1 VEGDEAE
8 ATEAVTAGAETAVEE
23 DSGAAVVMVVMG
35 AEVMVAMVVA
45 MVAVAVDS
53 EGSVRD

>member
-1 VEGDEAE
+1 MEGDEAE

-23 DSGAAVVMVVMG
+23 DSEAAVVMVVMG
-35 AEVMVAMVVA
+35 AEVMVAILVA

-53 EGSVRD
+53 EGSVCD

>member
-1 VEGDEAE
+1 MEGDEAE

-23 DSGAAVVMVVMG
+23 DSEAAVVMVVMG
-35 AEVMVAMVVA
+35 AEVMVAIMVA

-53 EGSVRD
+53 EGSVCD

>member
-1 VEGDEAE
+1 MEGDEAE

-23 DSGAAVVMVVMG
+23 DSEAAVVMVVMG
-35 AEVMVAMVVA
+35 AEVMVAMLVA

-53 EGSVRD
+53 EGSVSD